1 MYNTATTMSDK
12 ISRDTKCTRIAF
24 YWNELSQHGIDPE
37 VSLAYMEYVFNVK
50 RARILRI
57 IKGYVFYRKV
67 ELPHP
72 EIESAN
78 VDAFVRK
85 LYRAAHNEKHKN
97 NQVKV

>member
-1 MYNTATTMSDK
+1 MMIKQTATMCDK
-12 ISRDTKCTRIAF
+12 TSKDTKCTRIAF
-24 YWNELSQHGIDPE
+24 YWDELSKHGIDPE
-37 VSLAYMEYVFNVK
+37 ISLSYMEYVFNVK

-57 IKGYVFYRKV
+57 IKGYVYYKKV

-85 LYRAAHNEKHKN
+85 LFRSAHNQQFNKKIS
-97 NQVKV
+97 V